1 MSCPLTTVPDSES
14 SSTSESDSTYAHWR
28 REVDRLCQRRFAQ
41 GLDDLPDMPE
51 RSAFDAAMTPR
62 EFFEDT
68 VVPTLRDDFGDLID
82 DVLEESEHEDLLD
95 RTSED
100 D

>member
-1 MSCPLTTVPDSES
+1 MSCPLSAAPDSES
-14 SSTSESDSTYAHWR
+14 PSTSESDPAYAHWR
-28 REVDRLCQRRFAQ
+28 REVDRLCQRRFAL

-51 RSAFDAAMTPR
+51 RSAFDAGSTPR
-62 EFFEDT
+62 EFFEET
-68 VVPTLRDDFGDLID
+68 VVPTLRGDFGDLVD

-95 RTSED
+95 RESED

>member
-1 MSCPLTTVPDSES
+1 MSCPLTTAPDSES
-14 SSTSESDSTYAHWR
+14 SSTPDPAYAHWR

-51 RSAFDAAMTPR
+51 RSAFEAGMTPR

-82 DVLEESEHEDLLD
+82 DILEESEHEDLLD
-95 RTSED
+95 LTSED
-100 D
+100 A